1 MGTLP
6 LVSVVTPSFNQAQF
20 LEKTLRSV
28 LDQAYPNIEYIVVD
42 GASTD
47 GTLEILEQY
56 GDRLTWISEPDQ
68 GQTHAINKGF
78 DMATGSILAWLN
90 SDDLYTPG
98 AIATVVEY
106 FQTHPEAMFVYGDAL
121 VIDDQDR
128 LFGMRA
134 HVQACTRSSL
144 VEVGDFI
151 VQPAAFWRRELWEAI
166 GPLDE
171 SLHYTMDYEYW
182 MRAAEHFPLH
192 YLPVS
197 LAYERIYSLAKT
209 SRGSVERVEE
219 IEQVARRHGGSGL
232 PRNFRPEATAN
243 YIWRALG
250 SMLRL
255 DWQSARRDFTTAL
268 QTGGSLAKTMLY
280 LISMTIFGVEGVPKL
295 RLLSNRLRSNR
306 PIVWPS
312 TS

>member
-1 MGTLP
+1 MP

-20 LEKTLRSV
+20 LERTLRSV
-28 LDQAYPNIEYIVVD
+28 LEQAYPHIEYIVVD

-47 GTLEILEQY
+47 GTLEILERY
-56 GDRLTWISEPDQ
+56 GDRLRWVSEPDQ

-78 DMATGSILAWLN
+78 SMAKGSILAWLN

-106 FQTHPEAMFVYGDAL
+106 FQTHPEAMFVYGDAAA
-121 VIDDQDR
+121 IDDRDR
-128 LFGMRA
+128 LYGLRA
-134 HVQACTRSSL
+134 HVKACDRRSL
-144 VEVGDFI
+144 VEEGDFI
-151 VQPAAFWRRELWEAI
+151 VQPAAFWRRELWEAV

-182 MRAAEHFPLH
+182 MRAAEQFDLH
-192 YLPVS
+192 YLPVC
-197 LAYERIYSLAKT
+197 LAYERIYPLAKT
-209 SRGSVERVEE
+209 SKGSIERIEE

-232 PRNFRPEATAN
+232 PRNFRPEGTAN

-250 SMLRL
+250 SAARF
-255 DWQSARRDFTTAL
+255 DWQSARQDIANASRL
-268 QTGGSLAKTMLY
+268 GGSATKVLLY
-280 LISMTIFGVEGVPKL
+280 LASMTLFSAAGVPKL